1 MSAEPRFMHA
11 LRREFADW
19 RLWAGRAV
27 VITMAAGAGLA
38 IVGFTWL
45 TEKALAIF
53 FSMSSAAWWLPLVWT
68 PLCAAAVVWLIRR
81 GFAGVAGSGIPNVIA
96 ALDPAVDATNR
107 GLFVSIRLAC
117 AKAVLTAIGLLGGLS
132 IGREGP
138 SVQIAAGVMLGAKRW
153 LPRRSA
159 VSEHGLLVAGGAAGV
174 AATFNTPLAGVMF
187 AIESL
192 SRAPEHRNSG
202 LIIAAIVLAGLV
214 AVSAHGPGNY
224 FGAIHVPGIGLD
236 AVLPG
241 LVIAVCCGVT
251 GGLLS
256 RLLIQS
262 LAGPPVGRLAAFR
275 ARQPV
280 AFAAA
285 CGLAVAVVG
294 VVTHGATFGSGY
306 GHTKGLLDGQES
318 TPGVFVFFKLV
329 ATWLSAWSGVSGGVF
344 APALAIGASLGNDI
358 GTLMSYPHA
367 PAMIALGMAGFL
379 AAATQ
384 TPLTSFIIVMEMVDG
399 HAMVL
404 SLMACALVA
413 SAISR
418 TLSRP
423 LYLALAQAQ
432 LGRLT
437 RQDASAGAGT
447 TTTRAG

>member
-1 MSAEPRFMHA
+1 MSDDTQFPQR

-19 RLWAGRAV
+19 RLWAARGV
-27 VITMAAGAGLA
+27 VIAMAAGTGLA

-45 TEKALAIF
+45 TEKALALF
-53 FSMSSAAWWLPLVWT
+53 FSMSAAAWWLPLVWT
-68 PLCAAAVVWLIRR
+68 PLCAAVVVWLVRR
-81 GFAGVAGSGIPNVIA
+81 SFVGAGGSGIPQVIA
-96 ALDPAVDATNR
+96 ALDPAVDATSR

-159 VSEHGLLVAGGAAGV
+159 ASEHGLLVAGGAAGV

-241 LVIAVCCGVT
+241 LAIAVCCGVA

-262 LAGPPVGRLAAFR
+262 LAGPSRGRLAAFR
-275 ARQPV
+275 ARRPV

-285 CGLAVAVVG
+285 CGFAVAVVG
-294 VVTHGATFGSGY
+294 VATHGATFGSGY
-306 GHTKGLLDGQES
+306 GHTQGLLDGQQ
-318 TPGVFVFFKLV
+318 TTPPGVFVFFKLL

-344 APALAIGASLGNDI
+344 APALAIGASLGHDI
-358 GTLMSYPHA
+358 GALMNYPHA

-404 SLMACALVA
+404 SLMACALIA

-418 TLSRP
+418 TLGRP
-423 LYLALAQAQ
+423 LYLALADAQ
-432 LGRLT
+432 LARLP
-437 RQDASAGAGT
+437 AKAPPSGGA
-447 TTTRAG
+447 